1 MEMHQIRY
9 FVAVAEELH
18 FGRAAQREN
27 VSQPPLSHQIKKLE
41 AEMGVLLFQRT
52 KRVVKLS
59 EAGLAFLPAARAIL
73 ATSKAGR
80 RAAQRAQRGEIG
92 IVTVGFVHSASITY
106 LPTLI
111 GPFRQRFPDVQIQ
124 FQELTVSE
132 QITALQN
139 GVIDV
144 GLVRPP
150 ILEAGFDSFT
160 VMQEDFCIA
169 VPNGH
174 ALAQQQEVTLQ
185 DIRNE
190 RYVFYPKHRS
200 PAFHEQLMNM
210 CATAGFTPE
219 VGVEANTMYTAIG
232 LVGTGAGI
240 AIVPRSIAVIAI
252 DSVVYLNLID
262 ARERAELCMA
272 YDESKLGATALSLI
286 GFARE
291 TALEACPQGAGS
303 PS

>member
-18 FGRAAQREN
+18 FGRAALREN

-73 ATSKAGR
+73 AASEAGR

-92 IVTVGFVHSASITY
+92 VVTVGFVHSASITY

-132 QITALQN
+132 QITALQS

-144 GLVRPP
+144 GLLRPP
-150 ILEAGFDSFT
+150 ILEAGFNSFT

-169 VPNGH
+169 VPHDH
-174 ALAQQQEVTLQ
+174 ALAQRHEVTLQ
-185 DIRNE
+185 DIRHE

-200 PAFHEQLMNM
+200 PAFHEQLMSM
-210 CATAGFTPE
+210 CATAGFTPD

-240 AIVPRSIAVIAI
+240 AIVPRSIAVISI
-252 DSVVYLNLID
+252 DSVVYLRLID
-262 ARERAELCMA
+262 TRERAELCMA
-272 YDESKLGATALSLI
+272 YDESKLSATAHSLI

-291 TALEACPQGAGS
+291 MAIA
-303 PS
+303 